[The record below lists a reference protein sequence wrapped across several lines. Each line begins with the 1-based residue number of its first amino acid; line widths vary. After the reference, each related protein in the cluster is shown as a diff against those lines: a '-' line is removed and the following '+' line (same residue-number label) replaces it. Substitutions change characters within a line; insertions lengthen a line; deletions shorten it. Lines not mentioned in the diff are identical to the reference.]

1 MKKLIFILI
10 ITVYACH
17 SQATPYL
24 YRTGMQTDTAQRNKQ
39 IAKLNLK
46 LANLNNE
53 LADTRSR
60 IPVDSVKLESALT
73 ESHDAQVKSR
83 KRSEQAVGGDTDDAR
98 LAEKQAKKAAKLTNE
113 AEDAAK
119 QLEQDRK
126 KATKLGKQ
134 IEKTQKKLD
143 EAQAPG
149 N

>member
-17 SQATPYL
+17 LQAAPYVHGT
-24 YRTGMQTDTAQRNKQ
+24 RAQTDTAQRNKQ

-46 LANLNNE
+46 LANLNNQ

-60 IPVDSVKLESALT
+60 IPVDSVKLESALS
-73 ESHDAQVKSR
+73 ESHEAQVKSR

-98 LAEKQAKKAAKLTNE
+98 LAEKQAKKAAKLTND
-113 AEDAAK
+113 AEGAAK

-126 KATKLGKQ
+126 KVIKLTRQ

-143 EAQAPG
+143 EASASG

>member
-10 ITVYACH
+10 ITVHACH
-17 SQATPYL
+17 LQAAPYVHG
-24 YRTGMQTDTAQRNKQ
+24 TGKQVDTAQRNKQ
-39 IAKLNLK
+39 TAKLNLK
-46 LANLNNE
+46 LADLNNE
-53 LADTRSR
+53 LADTRSK
-60 IPVDSVKLESALT
+60 IPVDSVKLESALS

-113 AEDAAK
+113 AEDASK

-126 KATKLGKQ
+126 KAIKLAKQ
-134 IEKTQKKLD
+134 IEKIQKKLD
-143 EAQAPG
+143 DAQASG